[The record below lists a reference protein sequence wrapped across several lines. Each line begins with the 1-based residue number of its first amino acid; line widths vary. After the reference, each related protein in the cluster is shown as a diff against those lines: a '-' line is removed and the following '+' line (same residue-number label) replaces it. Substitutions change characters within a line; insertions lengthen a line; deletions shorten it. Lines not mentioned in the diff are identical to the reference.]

1 MMPSMKY
8 LLKTLSQTHY
18 DGGGGGG
25 WIEER
30 GKKLVKDFKEKLVME
45 NIG

>member
-8 LLKTLSQTHY
+8 LLNQTHY
-18 DGGGGGG
+18 DGESCGGA
-25 WIEER
+25 WSEEK
-30 GKKLVKDFKEKLVME
+30 GKKIVKDFKEKLVME

>member
-25 WIEER
+25 WSEEK
-30 GKKLVKDFKEKLVME
+30 GKKIAKDFKEKLVME